1 MNNSTQ
7 TGVSTGLMPQNT
19 TVLIV
24 DDEKPITD
32 AYAQWLED
40 EYQVRTAYSGSEA
53 LEKLDEDVN
62 VVLLDRRMPDLSGE
76 DVLSKIHE
84 KGLTCRVALVSAVEP
99 DFDILELGFDAYL
112 EKPVSDPEE
121 LLETVEKLLRRTTYD
136 AQMREFLSLAN
147 KKAALETKKSRE
159 ELEASDEYADLTTE
173 LAELRTE
180 LSNTATKL
188 DDEDLRAE
196 FEMPDSSPAD
206 DSTAE
211 DSTAENSDS
220 DNPDSDNPDSENSD
234 SDNPDSDNSNPDNSD
249 GE

>member
-7 TGVSTGLMPQNT
+7 TGVSTGSLPKDT
-19 TVLIV
+19 TVLVV

-32 AYAQWLED
+32 AYAKWLKD

-53 LEKLDEDVN
+53 LDKLDEEVN

-84 KGLTCRVALVSAVEP
+84 QGLTCRVALVSAVEP

-159 ELEASDEYADLTTE
+159 ELEASDEYADLITE

-180 LSNTATKL
+180 LSDIATKL

-196 FEMPDSSPAD
+196 FEMPDSTPADSTAD
-206 DSTAE
+206 DSDA
-211 DSTAENSDS
+211 DSSDA
-220 DNPDSDNPDSENSD
+220 DD
-234 SDNPDSDNSNPDNSD
+234 SNPDDSD
-249 GE
+249 EE

>member
-1 MNNSTQ
+1 MSDNA
-7 TGVSTGLMPQNT
+7 

-76 DVLSKIHE
+76 DVLDEIHE
-84 KGLTCRVALVSAVEP
+84 QKLTCRVALVSAVEP

-112 EKPVSDPEE
+112 EKPVSDPDE
-121 LLETVEKLLRRTTYD
+121 LLETVEKLLRRSTYD

-147 KKAALETKKSRE
+147 KKAALETKKSSE
-159 ELEASDEYADLTTE
+159 ELEASDEYVELTE
-173 LAELRTE
+173 QLAELRAE
-180 LSNTATKL
+180 LSDTATEL

-196 FEMPDSSPAD
+196 FQAPGSDRGDA
-206 DSTAE
+206 
-211 DSTAENSDS
+211 DS
-220 DNPDSDNPDSENSD
+220 DDAGRDDAE
-234 SDNPDSDNSNPDNSD
+234 
-249 GE
+249 E

>member
-1 MNNSTQ
+1 
-7 TGVSTGLMPQNT
+7 MPKDA

-40 EYQVRTAYSGSEA
+40 EYRVRTAYSGSEA
-53 LEKLDEDVN
+53 LDKLDEDVN

-76 DVLSKIHE
+76 DVLSEIHE

-136 AQMREFLSLAN
+136 AQMRQFLSLAN

-180 LSNTATKL
+180 LSDTAMEL

-196 FEMPDSSPAD
+196 FQMGDAD
-206 DSTAE
+206 DSGPDE
-211 DSTAENSDS
+211 SGSEESDSTE
-220 DNPDSDNPDSENSD
+220 
-234 SDNPDSDNSNPDNSD
+234 
-249 GE
+249 